1 MPISKPDPKPC
12 FVSFIKILFH
22 QKNISKTSS
31 IPMRFLCSFLRFSLL
46 NPTTESPFEYWQM
59 RMEMV
64 KKKLMKIEN
73 VEERRSEKW
82 ILPLI
87 FCFNPPR
94 EDDRC
99 NVGIQ
104 LELPPKSQ
112 PFENL
117 ETLDDSLAFQMLG
130 ILEVKCLE
138 LLPFRFPSPKLWIF
152 GIPGIPDTRNSCQN
166 YSQTNRAYSFF
177 HLTVL

>member
-1 MPISKPDPKPC
+1 M
-12 FVSFIKILFH
+12 FRLFH
-22 QKNISKTSS
+22 QNPISPKKYLKNIFNPNE
-31 IPMRFLCSFLRFSLL
+31 IPLLFFKIFITQPHNRKSFWILT
-46 NPTTESPFEYWQM
+46 NENGNG
-59 RMEMV
+59 
-64 KKKLMKIEN
+64 KKKTHENRECRREKI
-73 VEERRSEKW
+73 RKW

-99 NVGIQ
+99 NAGIQ

-152 GIPGIPDTRNSCQN
+152 GIPGIPDIRNSCQN